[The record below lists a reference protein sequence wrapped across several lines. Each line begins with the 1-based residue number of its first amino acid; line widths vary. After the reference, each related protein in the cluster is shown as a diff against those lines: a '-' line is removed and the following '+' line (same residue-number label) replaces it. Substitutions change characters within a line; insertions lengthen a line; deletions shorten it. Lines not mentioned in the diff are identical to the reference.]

1 MLRKVE
7 DIYGYSV
14 RATDGDIGGVHDLYL
29 DNNWFIRY
37 LAVDTGSWLSHRLI
51 LISMQALGTPV
62 WQEEVLPVLL
72 TQRQVENSPE
82 LDPSQPLSRQ
92 QFLKLHQYYDWPTQE
107 IERSLRPAPPSS
119 NASFAA
125 PPPPGTGADL
135 EEVTSRLEANRKQT
149 ENLRLRSSREMLG
162 YQVMSKEDQIGLVED
177 LFFSEDD
184 WLIQYI
190 LLDTHSWAPDRKVLI
205 PSRSIEGINWSAAK
219 IFVDISRQYLDN
231 HDATTS

>member
-29 DNNWFIRY
+29 DSNWFIRY
-37 LAVDTGSWLSHRLI
+37 LGVDTGSWLSHRLI
-51 LISMQALGTPV
+51 IISLHALGTPV

-72 TQRQVENSPE
+72 SQKQVEDSPE

-107 IERSLRPAPPSS
+107 IDRSLRAAPPSANGPFAAPAPP
-119 NASFAA
+119 
-125 PPPPGTGADL
+125 GTDADL
-135 EEVTSRLEANRKQT
+135 EEVHSKLEATRSQT
-149 ENLRLRSSREMLG
+149 QNLRLRSSREMLG
-162 YQVMSKEDQIGLVED
+162 YQVMSKEEQLGLVED
-177 LFFSEDD
+177 LFFSEED

-190 LLDTHSWAPDRKVLI
+190 LLDTHSWAPDRRVLI
-205 PSRSIEGINWSAAK
+205 PSRSIEGINWSDMR
-219 IFVDISRQYLDN
+219 IFADVSRQNLN
-231 HDATTS
+231 THDARTS

>member
-62 WQEEVLPVLL
+62 WQDEVLPVMLS
-72 TQRQVENSPE
+72 QSQVENSPE
-82 LDPSQPLSRQ
+82 LDPSQSLSRQ

-107 IERSLRPAPPSS
+107 LERSLRMMPSPTNAPFS
-119 NASFAA
+119 A
-125 PPPPGTGADL
+125 PPPPDTGADL
-135 EEVTSRLEANRKQT
+135 EDVNSRLGAIRTQT
-149 ENLRLRSSREMLG
+149 ENLRLRSSRQMLG
-162 YQVMSKEDQIGLVED
+162 YQVMSKEEQIGLVED

-190 LLDTHSWAPDRKVLI
+190 LLDTHSWAPDRRVLI
-205 PSRSIEGINWSAAK
+205 PSRSIEGINWSAMK
-219 IFVDISRQYLDN
+219 IYADITRQYLDN
-231 HDATTS
+231 HNA